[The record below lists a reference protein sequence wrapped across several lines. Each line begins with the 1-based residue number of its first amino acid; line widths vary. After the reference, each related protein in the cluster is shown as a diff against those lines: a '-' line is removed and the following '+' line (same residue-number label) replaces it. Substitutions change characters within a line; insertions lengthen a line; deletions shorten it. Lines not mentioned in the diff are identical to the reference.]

1 MQKTEINIVNMF
13 QTTNLVL
20 TQPAHASIWSGL
32 PAFVRGQG
40 RLAGS
45 INILAALAQS
55 QGTVLKGIT
64 VDKDRLQL
72 SVITRLEN
80 VAGMAGPY
88 AFESGNETLGAKF
101 KISFGKMAN
110 TRDGLLADLAQGIHD
125 EADTLVA
132 AQPAKLA
139 EYGLTPLILTDLQSA
154 ITAYRSVLG
163 TPRAAIS
170 NRSADTQAIAAEIKR
185 ASLHLDQ
192 VLDRLMLQFR
202 AENLAFFNAY
212 ESARKIV
219 DTGGGSAAP
228 DVTPATPLPPAQ

>member
-1 MQKTEINIVNMF
+1 MQKPEINITNML
-13 QTTNLVL
+13 QTVNLVL
-20 TQPAHASIWSGL
+20 TAQQNQPIWSGL

-55 QGTVLKGIT
+55 QGTNLKGIT

-88 AFESGNETLGAKF
+88 AFENGNQTLGAKF
-101 KISFGKMAN
+101 NVKAGKLLN

-125 EADTLVA
+125 EADTLVT

-185 ASLHLDQ
+185 ASLNLDQ

-202 AENLAFFNAY
+202 TENLAFFNAY
-212 ESARKIV
+212 EAARKIV
-219 DTGGGSAAP
+219 DVGGGSGGGET
-228 DVTPATPLPPAQ
+228 TPTEPVPPVQ